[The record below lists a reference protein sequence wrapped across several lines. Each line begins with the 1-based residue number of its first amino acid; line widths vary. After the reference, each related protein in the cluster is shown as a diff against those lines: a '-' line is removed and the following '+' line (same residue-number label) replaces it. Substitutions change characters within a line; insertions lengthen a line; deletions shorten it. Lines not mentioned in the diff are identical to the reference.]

1 MMPEEKLPNPT
12 DLKRSQGWDIL
23 LNKKRIGEVGEG
35 MFFSIILANPSDKTR

>member
-23 LNKKRIGEVGEG
+23 LNKERTGED
-35 MFFSIILANPSDKTR
+35 FSKGGVDFI